1 MYVLLIIK
9 DTLQTPTLTVA
20 TIYFRHECRLYDHS
34 TPSGPKNF
42 NQLIKI
48 TTVRGAVH
56 NDMLL
61 RTEYILVKS
70 KTWFG
75 GERTVAVAQ
84 R

>member
-1 MYVLLIIK
+1 MV
-9 DTLQTPTLTVA
+9 
-20 TIYFRHECRLYDHS
+20 YFRHEFQLYNHN

-48 TTVRGAVH
+48 MTVRGTVH

-61 RTEYILVKS
+61 STEYILGKS
-70 KTWFG
+70 KMWFG
-75 GERTVAVAQ
+75 GERTVAVVQ